1 MNESLKTFVC
11 KSENISCTFFVLNW
25 CRYDSST
32 ILLIL
37 FWNSKMKYSTTNK
50 TTKITNQVEK
60 NIKFSWIIET
70 IGEKDLFIIH
80 FDEFEFKDDTCEIT
94 YDNKTNSINIY
105 APDYNNGTESFTA
118 TISNIGKEN

>member
-1 MNESLKTFVC
+1 MNELLKTFVC
-11 KSENISCTFFVLNW
+11 KSENISCTSIPAKV
-25 CRYDSST
+25 
-32 ILLIL
+32 
-37 FWNSKMKYSTTNK
+37 KYSITNK

-105 APDYNNGTESFTA
+105 APDYKNGTESFTA

>member
-11 KSENISCTFFVLNW
+11 KSENISRT
-25 CRYDSST
+25 S
-32 ILLIL
+32 IPA
-37 FWNSKMKYSTTNK
+37 KMKYSTTNK

-105 APDYNNGTESFTA
+105 APDYKNGTKSFTA
-118 TISNIGKEN
+118 TISNVGKEN